1 MQLFCAAGIVT
12 LRHVVDLCAPN
23 LINTAGLASH
33 VGVRS
38 IRIIN
43 QILSTWKCELTKT
56 ELSLL
61 KDYCNGQC
69 QLAVDDS
76 FPALTLFPDF
86 KDCTGQLLESRETLS
101 NEFDDMGGK
110 TMYKMFVKIVNK
122 GKLSGRANTSWRAH
136 LGLDNEVRP
145 VWRAIYKPPL
155 TKRVGD
161 LQWRIL
167 HGSVAVNAFISII
180 NPNVSEECPFCL
192 QRETVYHCFLDCS
205 RLCSFFS
212 CCNKCS

>member
-1 MQLFCAAGIVT
+1 MNGTCFNVKHITGPFVMQLFCAAGIVT

-69 QLAVDDS
+69 QLAVDDVDDS
-76 FPALTLFPDF
+76 FPALT
-86 KDCTGQLLESRETLS
+86 
-101 NEFDDMGGK
+101 
-110 TMYKMFVKIVNK
+110 
-122 GKLSGRANTSWRAH
+122 
-136 LGLDNEVRP
+136 VR
-145 VWRAIYKPPL
+145 V
-155 TKRVGD
+155 
-161 LQWRIL
+161 
-167 HGSVAVNAFISII
+167 
-180 NPNVSEECPFCL
+180 
-192 QRETVYHCFLDCS
+192 QRDSL
-205 RLCSFFS
+205 
-212 CCNKCS
+212 K